1 MPRNNVPLLAF
12 NRGIISP
19 LSLARTDIERLALS
33 AEVQTN
39 WMPRL
44 LGSMMLRPGLGYI
57 GQTLGNKRARF
68 IPFVFATDD
77 TALIEL
83 TDGKMRVWVDDVP
96 VSRAA
101 VSSVI
106 INGEFATDLSN
117 WTDAD
122 ESDSTSEWTDTG
134 MQLTGNGSTSAIRW
148 QQVNVAAADHN
159 IQHGV
164 RITLSRGPVT
174 VMIGSSQGEDDY
186 IAETTLLEGV
196 NSLSFIPAG
205 DFYIQFES
213 AAMFPVI
220 VESVSVES
228 GGVLELSTPW
238 TESDLESVQ
247 VAQSADVLFVACSG
261 VQQRRI
267 ERRDNG
273 SWSVVKYYSNDGPY
287 NVMNVSPTTLT
298 PSART
303 GLVTLT
309 ASASLFRAG
318 HVGALFRLTSSGQT
332 VASTINGESQFTGYV
347 KVTGIDDSR
356 KFTVSISNADAA
368 TPWSGSVTLQRSV
381 SEPGAWTDVKTWTGT
396 TSETYDD
403 GLDNNTIYY
412 RIGVAAGDWT
422 TGSGSV
428 LVQIEYSGGS
438 LTGAIRLTAVNSKT
452 SAIGI
457 VLSDLGGTSATAE
470 WYEGA
475 FSEKNGFPGAVAIF
489 EGRLWWAGGD
499 RIYGSY
505 SDAYDSFDDGNNT
518 EEKVSGDAS
527 GINYSIGSGP
537 VDKVNWL
544 LPVLRLIAGTQGCE
558 ASIQSSS
565 YGEVVT
571 PDNFHIK
578 YPSTRGSTHAGAVV
592 LDNRGIFIHRSGRR
606 VYELN
611 YTSDY
616 YDYASTDLTDLWP
629 ECGNSPVT
637 RIAAQRLP
645 DDRIHCIRENG
656 TVAVL
661 VRDPAE
667 DLKAW
672 VVVETDGT
680 VEDVVT
686 LPGDEEDRVYYVVN
700 RNGIRCL
707 ERWAKESECVGGSLN
722 KQADSFTA
730 SVGSSISTL
739 SGLSHIEG
747 KTVVVWADG
756 KDIGTR
762 TVSGGAIVLGASYS
776 NVIAGLG
783 YTAKYKSSK
792 LAYAA
797 GMGTA
802 LAQRKRV
809 DHLALIMRN
818 THYRGMT
825 YGPDFDIQD
834 DLPAEE
840 FANPTAS
847 NTVWESYDRD
857 SFEFDG
863 SWDTDS
869 RICLV
874 AAAPRPVTVLAA
886 IVSLTTHDK

>member
-19 LSLARTDIERLALS
+19 LALARTDIERMALS

-39 WMPRL
+39 WVPRL

-57 GQTLGNKRARF
+57 GQTFNNKRARF

-101 VSSVI
+101 VSSAI
-106 INGEFATDLSN
+106 RNGDFATDLSG

-122 ESDSTSEWTDTG
+122 ESDSTSEWTEAG

-148 QQVNVAAADHN
+148 QQVNIAAADHN
-159 IQHGV
+159 IQHAV
-164 RITLSRGPVT
+164 RITVSRGPVT

-220 VESVSVES
+220 VESVVMES

-309 ASASLFRAG
+309 ASASLFRSG

-356 KFTVSISNADAA
+356 KFTVSIANADTA
-368 TPWSGSVTLQRSV
+368 TPWSGTVTLQRSV

-438 LTGAIRLTAVNSKT
+438 LTGTVRLTAVNSKT
-452 SAIGI
+452 SATGI
-457 VLSDLGGTSATAE
+457 VLSDLGGISATAE

-475 FSEKNGFPGAVAIF
+475 FSAKNGFPGAVAIF

-537 VDKVNWL
+537 VDRVNWL

-616 YDYASTDLTDLWP
+616 YDYAS
-629 ECGNSPVT
+629 S
-637 RIAAQRLP
+637 
-645 DDRIHCIRENG
+645 
-656 TVAVL
+656 
-661 VRDPAE
+661 
-667 DLKAW
+667 
-672 VVVETDGT
+672 
-680 VEDVVT
+680 
-686 LPGDEEDRVYYVVN
+686 
-700 RNGIRCL
+700 
-707 ERWAKESECVGGSLN
+707 
-722 KQADSFTA
+722 
-730 SVGSSISTL
+730 
-739 SGLSHIEG
+739 
-747 KTVVVWADG
+747 
-756 KDIGTR
+756 
-762 TVSGGAIVLGASYS
+762 
-776 NVIAGLG
+776 
-783 YTAKYKSSK
+783 
-792 LAYAA
+792 
-797 GMGTA
+797 
-802 LAQRKRV
+802 
-809 DHLALIMRN
+809 
-818 THYRGMT
+818 
-825 YGPDFDIQD
+825 
-834 DLPAEE
+834 
-840 FANPTAS
+840 
-847 NTVWESYDRD
+847 
-857 SFEFDG
+857 
-863 SWDTDS
+863 
-869 RICLV
+869 
-874 AAAPRPVTVLAA
+874 
-886 IVSLTTHDK
+886 

>member
-1 MPRNNVPLLAF
+1 
-12 NRGIISP
+12 GIISP